1 MTETVESTPRLV
13 TGTVISNKMNKTL
26 VILVERKVKHPL
38 YGKYIRRHTKMY
50 VHDENNSGNIGDVV
64 SIRQVRPL
72 SKLKRWQ
79 LVEIIKKNEQV
90 A

>member
-1 MTETVESTPRLV
+1 MTETVEKVTRLI

-26 VILVERKVKHPL
+26 VVLVERKVKHPL

-50 VHDENNSGNIGDVV
+50 AHDESNSGNIGDVV
-64 SIRQVRPL
+64 VIRQVRPL

-79 LVEIIKKNEQV
+79 LVEILKKSDQV

>member
-1 MTETVESTPRLV
+1 MTETVEKVTRLI
-13 TGTVISNKMNKTL
+13 TGTVVSNKMNKTL
-26 VILVERKVKHPL
+26 VVLVERKVKHPL

-64 SIRQVRPL
+64 VIRQIRPL

-79 LVEIIKKNEQV
+79 LVEIIKKSDQV